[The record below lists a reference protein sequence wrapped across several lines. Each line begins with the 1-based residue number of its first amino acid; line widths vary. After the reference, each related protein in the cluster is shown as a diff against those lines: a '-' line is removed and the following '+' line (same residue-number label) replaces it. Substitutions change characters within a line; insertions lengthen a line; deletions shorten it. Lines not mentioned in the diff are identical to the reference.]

1 MPKSWGY
8 TWMIN
13 DQQAPTGRPAGAV
26 AWAGLANLYHW
37 IDRKNQVGGMWGTQ
51 ILPFVDGV
59 SVPGY
64 LAFEKVV
71 YDHLD

>member
-1 MPKSWGY
+1 
-8 TWMIN
+8 
-13 DQQAPTGRPAGAV
+13 
-26 AWAGLANLYHW
+26 
-37 IDRKNQVGGMWGTQ
+37 MWGTQ
-51 ILPFVDGV
+51 ILPLVDGV